1 MEDRSRRRARL
12 ILIVGVLLAL
22 LAGLGT
28 FFLAS
33 SSKTEVAPVI
43 PTADVLVA
51 AREIAPR
58 TVVSAADLKVAKV
71 NTDVVPPTA
80 LKDPKDVVGKIA
92 TLPISTGEFILP
104 TKFAAT
110 AAAAFTVFPPN
121 EQPQAGQPIP
131 PGSPNYRAMSITVP
145 DNNAVGGAV
154 QVGDLVDAMY
164 TLALDAAK
172 FSGPVNPNRIADQS
186 VKIALER
193 LPIIAKAGNVY
204 TIRVDAETA
213 ERIQYLQASGAQLS
227 FLLRAAQDD
236 RAAKT
241 QGATFAPVYELYQFR
256 IPVKVA
262 PAP

>member
-28 FFLAS
+28 FFVAS
-33 SSKTEVAPVI
+33 SSKTELPPVI

-58 TVVSAADLKVAKV
+58 TVVSAADIKLAKV
-71 NTDVVPPTA
+71 NTDAVPPTA

-92 TLPISTGEFILP
+92 TVPISTGEFILP

-121 EQPQAGQPIP
+121 EQPQPGQPIP

-145 DNNAVGGAV
+145 DNLAVGGAV

-164 TLALDAAK
+164 TVSLEPTK
-172 FSGPVNPNRIADQS
+172 FLGPPNPNRIADQS

-213 ERIQYLQASGAQLS
+213 ERIQYLTASGAQLS

-241 QGATFAPVYELYQFR
+241 QGATFAPVYQLYQFR
-256 IPVKVA
+256 IPEKVA